1 MAERNNNEGDGGVNQ
16 REPSSLDYLDD
27 RDRGGGGGEEAP
39 TAATKQRPPQGS
51 NFNFNAP
58 VPNPNVFP
66 RYTVHTYHDYSTFI
80 KEGGVIKK
88 HKKSNRNFP
97 ARLHAILSNDQY
109 SHIISWMVSNPIN
122 IKFQHDTDIISL
134 ISIYTIHQQC
144 YVSDVIL
151 ITASFSVFSSC
162 SATWSCL
169 EGPQKGPTGS
179 RRPSKI
185 FRSITLH
192 VFYQTAEWMG
202 FQKAPP
208 DGCR

>member
-16 REPSSLDYLDD
+16 REPSSLDLDD

-51 NFNFNAP
+51 NSNFNAP
-58 VPNPNVFP
+58 VPNVFP

-122 IKFQHDTDIISL
+122 IMCNMILFLSSYSHLYTLLINNAMSL
-134 ISIYTIHQQC
+134 
-144 YVSDVIL
+144 
-151 ITASFSVFSSC
+151 
-162 SATWSCL
+162 
-169 EGPQKGPTGS
+169 
-179 RRPSKI
+179 
-185 FRSITLH
+185 
-192 VFYQTAEWMG
+192 M
-202 FQKAPP
+202 
-208 DGCR
+208 

>member
-16 REPSSLDYLDD
+16 REPSSSSSLSLDSDD
-27 RDRGGGGGEEAP
+27 RDRGGGGEEAP

-66 RYTVHTYHDYSTFI
+66 RYTVHTYQDYSTFI
-80 KEGGVIKK
+80 KEGGVITK

-122 IKFQHDTDIISL
+122 IKFQHDIISL
-134 ISIYTIHQQC
+134 ISIHY
-144 YVSDVIL
+144 SIL
-151 ITASFSVFSSC
+151 
-162 SATWSCL
+162 CL
-169 EGPQKGPTGS
+169 
-179 RRPSKI
+179 
-185 FRSITLH
+185 L
-192 VFYQTAEWMG
+192 
-202 FQKAPP
+202 
-208 DGCR
+208 